1 MRVSLEEELFPRWL
15 AEGKNVRA
23 YHHEGRCID
32 IGTPERYLSAQET
45 LANVETAGILSAHK
59 GQRE

>member
-23 YHHEGRCID
+23 HLHEGRCID
-32 IGTPERYLSAQET
+32 IGTPERYLGAQET
-45 LANVETAGILSAHK
+45 LANVETGGILSAHK
-59 GQRE
+59 GQQA